1 MVYSLVASTM
11 KQTDKTTEIHL
22 IFGVSI
28 GYHESTF
35 KAPVS
40 ILSSS
45 YVLAQLIFTCVWET
59 GIIIFPILQVIQ

>member
-45 YVLAQLIFTCVWET
+45 YVLAQLIFTCV
-59 GIIIFPILQVIQ
+59 